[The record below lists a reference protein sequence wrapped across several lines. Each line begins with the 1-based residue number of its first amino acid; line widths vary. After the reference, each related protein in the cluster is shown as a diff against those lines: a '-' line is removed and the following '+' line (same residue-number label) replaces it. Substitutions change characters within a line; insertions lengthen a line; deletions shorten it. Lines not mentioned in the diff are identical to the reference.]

1 MNDIIKGRDIVIT
14 GLQPW
19 DSAIGS
25 NCINIAC
32 EFAKHNRVLYVNS
45 PLDTITA
52 LKGMNDEKVQK
63 RARII
68 VGQEKDLQKVDEN
81 IWTFYPRKKIR
92 SINWIKFDW
101 LFDFFN
107 KRNNAI
113 FTKEVKRAMD
123 ELGFKNI
130 ILFNDSDM
138 FRSFYFQEYLKPDVS
153 IYYSRDNLI
162 AVDYWKTHGVRI
174 EAELIKKSD
183 VAVAN
188 STYLTDYCRQYN
200 KNSFYVG
207 QGCDLRLFNKNLI
220 KEEPA
225 DLKNIPHPRIG
236 YVGAIFTLRL
246 DIEILCYIAKTKPE
260 WQIVL
265 VGPQDSGFLNS
276 ELHSYKNVHFLGSKD
291 GSLLPAYINYFDV
304 CINPQL
310 LNEVTIGNYPR
321 KIDEYLA
328 MGKPVVA
335 TKTVAMSI
343 FADHTYLAQTK
354 EDYVKLIELALKEDN
369 DGKRKARREFASSHT
384 WENNVREI
392 YKAIN
397 LVYEMRNKKP
407 VSS

>member
-1 MNDIIKGRDIVIT
+1 LNDIIKGRDIVIT
-14 GLQPW
+14 GLQAW
-19 DSAIGS
+19 DNAIGS
-25 NCINIAC
+25 NCINIAL

-52 LKGMNDEKVQK
+52 LKGKNDDKVQK
-63 RARII
+63 RMRII
-68 VGQEKDLQKVDEN
+68 DGEEKDLIKVGDN
-81 IWTFYPRKKIR
+81 LWTFYPKKKIK

-113 FTKEVKRAMD
+113 FTKEVKRAMN

-162 AVDYWKTHGVRI
+162 AVDYWKTHGIRI

-183 VAVAN
+183 AAVAN
-188 STYLTDYCRQYN
+188 STYLADYCRQFN

-207 QGCDLRLFNKNLI
+207 QGCDLSLFNKSLI
-220 KEEPA
+220 KEEPR

-246 DIEILCYIAKTKPE
+246 DIDILSYIAKTKPD

-265 VGPQDSGFLNS
+265 VGPEDDGFLNS
-276 ELHSYKNVHFLGSKD
+276 DLHGMKNVHFLGSKD
-291 GSLLPAYINYFDV
+291 GNLLPSYINYFDV

-328 MGKPVVA
+328 VEKPVVA

-343 FADHTYLAQTK
+343 FADHTYLAETK
-354 EDYVKLIELALKEDN
+354 EEYVKLIELALKEDSEE
-369 DGKRKARREFASSHT
+369 KRKARRELASSHT
-384 WENNVREI
+384 WENNVKEI
-392 YKAIN
+392 YKTIN
-397 LVYEMRNKKP
+397 LVYSMRGKK
-407 VSS
+407 

>member
-1 MNDIIKGRDIVIT
+1 LNDIIKGRDIVIT
-14 GLQPW
+14 GLQAW
-19 DSAIGS
+19 DNAIGS
-25 NCINIAC
+25 NCINIAL

-52 LKGMNDEKVQK
+52 LKGKNDDKVQK
-63 RARII
+63 RMRII
-68 VGQEKDLQKVDEN
+68 DGEEKDLIKVGDN
-81 IWTFYPRKKIR
+81 LWTFYPKKKIK

-113 FTKEVKRAMD
+113 FTKEVKRAMN

-162 AVDYWKTHGVRI
+162 AVDYWKTHGIRI

-183 VAVAN
+183 AAVAN
-188 STYLTDYCRQYN
+188 STYLADYCRQFN

-207 QGCDLRLFNKNLI
+207 QGCDLSLFNKSLI
-220 KEEPA
+220 KEEPR

-246 DIEILCYIAKTKPE
+246 DIDILSYIAKTKPD

-265 VGPQDSGFLNS
+265 VGPEDDGFLNS
-276 ELHSYKNVHFLGSKD
+276 DLHGMKNVHFLGSKD
-291 GSLLPAYINYFDV
+291 GNLLPSYINYFDV

-328 MGKPVVA
+328 MEKPVVA

-343 FADHTYLAQTK
+343 FADHTYLAETK
-354 EDYVKLIELALKEDN
+354 EEYVKLIELALKED
-369 DGKRKARREFASSHT
+369 GEEKRKVRRELASSHT
-384 WENNVREI
+384 WENNVKEI
-392 YKAIN
+392 YKTIN
-397 LVYEMRNKKP
+397 LVYSMRGKK
-407 VSS
+407 

>member
-25 NCINIAC
+25 NCINIAL

-52 LKGMNDEKVQK
+52 LKGMNDEKIQK

-68 VGQEKDLQKVDEN
+68 VGQEKDLEKVGDN

-188 STYLTDYCRQYN
+188 STYLADYCRQFN

-207 QGCDLRLFNKNLI
+207 QGCDLSLFDKSLI

-225 DLKNIPHPRIG
+225 DLKNILHPRIG
-236 YVGAIFTLRL
+236 YVGVIFTLRL
-246 DIEILCYIAKTKPE
+246 DIEILSYIAKTKPDWE
-260 WQIVL
+260 IVL

-291 GSLLPAYINYFDV
+291 GSLLPSYINYFDV

-328 MGKPVVA
+328 MEKPVVA

-354 EDYVKLIELALKEDN
+354 EDYVRLIEVALKDDN
-369 DGKRKARREFASSHT
+369 DEKRKVRREFASSHT
-384 WENNVREI
+384 WENNVKEI

-397 LVYEMRNKKP
+397 LVYEMRKNKE
-407 VSS
+407 

>member
-1 MNDIIKGRDIVIT
+1 MNDIIKGRDIVVT
-14 GLQPW
+14 GLQAW
-19 DSAIGS
+19 DNAIGS
-25 NCINIAC
+25 NCINIAL
-32 EFAKHNRVLYVNS
+32 EFAKQNRVLYVNS
-45 PLDTITA
+45 PLDTITV
-52 LKGMNDEKVQK
+52 LKGKNDEKVQK
-63 RARII
+63 RLRII
-68 VGQEKDLQKVDEN
+68 DGQEKDLAKVGEN
-81 IWTFYPRKKIR
+81 IWEFNPRKKIK

-123 ELGFKNI
+123 KLGFKNI

-138 FRSFYFQEYLKPDVS
+138 FRSFYFQEYLKPEVS

-162 AVDYWKTHGVRI
+162 AVDYWKAHGIRI
-174 EAELIKKSD
+174 EAELIEKSD
-183 VAVAN
+183 AAVAN
-188 STYLTDYCRQYN
+188 STYLADYCRQFN

-207 QGCDLRLFNKNLI
+207 QGCDLSLFDKNLI
-220 KEEPA
+220 KEEPK
-225 DLKNIPHPRIG
+225 DLKDIPHPRIG

-246 DIEILCYIAKTKPE
+246 DIDILSYIAKTKPD

-265 VGPQDSGFLNS
+265 VGPEDDGFLNS
-276 ELHSYKNVHFLGSKD
+276 ELHGMKNVHFFGSKD
-291 GSLLPAYINYFDV
+291 GSLLPSYINYFDV

-328 MGKPVVA
+328 MEKPTVA

-343 FADHTYLAQTK
+343 FANHTYLAETK
-354 EDYVKLIELALKEDN
+354 EEYVKLIELALKEDN
-369 DGKRKARREFASSHT
+369 EEKGKARREFASSHT
-384 WENNVREI
+384 WENNVKEI

-397 LVYEMRNKKP
+397 LVYELRGKK
-407 VSS
+407 